1 MPSKDATNGRS
12 CTFSD
17 RASQFGGFKSHR
29 VHCNSRKRSK
39 GRTGFLD
46 EAAAIRMTLGSFMTR
61 KKKTLIG
68 AAMVPTGILMWFAS
82 PYLRADSLHLSVL
95 VGLVSFSVV
104 FLTGFIMTLY
114 GAGLILVDNDL
125 WGD

>member
-1 MPSKDATNGRS
+1 
-12 CTFSD
+12 
-17 RASQFGGFKSHR
+17 
-29 VHCNSRKRSK
+29 
-39 GRTGFLD
+39 
-46 EAAAIRMTLGSFMTR
+46 MTLGSSVIR

>member
-1 MPSKDATNGRS
+1 MS
-12 CTFSD
+12 
-17 RASQFGGFKSHR
+17 
-29 VHCNSRKRSK
+29 
-39 GRTGFLD
+39 
-46 EAAAIRMTLGSFMTR
+46 LGSLLIR

-82 PYLRADSLHLSVL
+82 PYLRSDNFHLSIV
-95 VGLVSFSVV
+95 VGLVGFAVV

-114 GAGLILVDNDL
+114 GAGLILVDNGL

>member
-1 MPSKDATNGRS
+1 
-12 CTFSD
+12 
-17 RASQFGGFKSHR
+17 
-29 VHCNSRKRSK
+29 
-39 GRTGFLD
+39 
-46 EAAAIRMTLGSFMTR
+46 MTLGSFMIR

-82 PYLRADSLHLSVL
+82 PYLRSDSFHLSVL